1 MQMQSAMGRRQRDRS
16 RSEER
21 KDASANPDASGSEDG
36 GAARA
41 AARSIRRNNKQR
53 GLSAVPT
60 STFISSIAHGN
71 SKPPLL
77 RGARRDVRSDED
89 EGETSEDALS
99 NDDDDD
105 VANEVISDSSVLSE
119 LSEEEV
125 ADPQR
130 LACEDELMLAEPFV
144 GSADSAADDE
154 WKPGVTARSA
164 AWRTSVSRSLRSIL
178 KMSPLML
185 VRRFLVDVLDDEKH
199 PFGVT
204 MPGLLGRVIMT
215 LDDRKSVTN
224 AQHS

>member
-1 MQMQSAMGRRQRDRS
+1 V
-16 RSEER
+16 
-21 KDASANPDASGSEDG
+21 
-36 GAARA
+36 
-41 AARSIRRNNKQR
+41 ARSIRRNNKQR
-53 GLSAVPT
+53 GASAAAT
-60 STFISSIAHGN
+60 SAASSSSARGD

-77 RGARRDVRSDED
+77 RGSRRDVRSDED
-89 EGETSEDALS
+89 EGETSDAPS
-99 NDDDDD
+99 ASDDDD
-105 VANEVISDSSVLSE
+105 VYDDVADDVDSGSSVLSE
-119 LSEEEV
+119 LSDEEV

-130 LACEDELMLAEPFV
+130 LACEDELMLAAEAFV

-154 WKPGVTARSA
+154 WKPGVTARST
-164 AWRTSVSRSLRSIL
+164 AWRASVSRSLRSIL

-224 AQHS
+224 ASHSWLRACQETAAVAHRACALL